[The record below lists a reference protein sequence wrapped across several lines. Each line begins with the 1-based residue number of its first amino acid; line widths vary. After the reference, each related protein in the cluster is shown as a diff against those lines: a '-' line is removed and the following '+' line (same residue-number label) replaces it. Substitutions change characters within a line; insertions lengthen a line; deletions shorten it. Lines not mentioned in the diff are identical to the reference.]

1 MLARDCLCCLLE
13 KPLPESTRREALDAA
28 DHGSQA
34 VAADQFRLFEQ
45 LVDMI
50 TPNSD
55 APGARKAGVAAMI
68 DEDADAESEAAA
80 DSAARRSRRDDP
92 L

>member
-1 MLARDCLCCLLE
+1 MLARDCLCWLLE

-68 DEDADAESEAAA
+68 DEDADAES
-80 DSAARRSRRDDP
+80 AARRPRGGGGARRDDP
-92 L
+92 R